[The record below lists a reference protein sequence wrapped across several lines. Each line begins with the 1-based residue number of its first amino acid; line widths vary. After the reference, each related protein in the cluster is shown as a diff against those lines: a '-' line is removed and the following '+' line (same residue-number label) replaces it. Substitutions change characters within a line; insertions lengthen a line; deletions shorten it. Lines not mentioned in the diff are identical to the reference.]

1 MKISY
6 NWLQQFLKIDLEAE
20 QVAEI
25 LTDLGLEVEGIE
37 KFESVK
43 GSLDGI
49 VVGEVLTCEQHPN
62 ADRLKVTTVD
72 VGLDK
77 PLSIVCGAPNVAAG
91 QKVPVALIG
100 TTLYS
105 GEGEPWVI
113 KKGKIRGEESHGMI
127 CAEDELGLGTS
138 HDGIMVLDNELK
150 VGTPAAT
157 VFEIFKDEVFEI
169 GLTPNR
175 ADAMSHMGVARDLRA
190 GLMQQYDINK
200 ELITPSVGD
209 FNVDERTFKIN
220 VEVEDYKKAPRYAG
234 VTLINL
240 TVAESPDWLKN
251 RLLSIGQKPINNVVD
266 VTNFV
271 LHALGQPLHAFD
283 TKKIEE
289 EKIVVKCLPSGTK
302 FKTLDGIERVL
313 HEDDIMICDGASNPM
328 CLAGIF
334 GGELTG
340 VTNKTTSIFLESAY
354 FDPISIRKSAKR
366 HGLNTDASF
375 RFERGID
382 PENVEYALKLA
393 AILIKKVAGGKI
405 VSDVI
410 DIYPKKIQDFQ
421 VHLSYEKANRLIGE
435 EIPSDTIKNI
445 LASLDIKINNQT
457 ESGLGLTIP
466 SYRVDVQREAD
477 IVEDILRVYGYNNIS
492 STTKLNT
499 SLSYSEKLSNEKI
512 EGIISSLLI
521 AQGFSE
527 MMANSLT
534 KAEYI
539 EMLESLDEQKNVK
552 IVNALSKDL
561 EVMRQSLLFGS
572 LEAVAYNINRK
583 NANIKL
589 FELGK
594 SYHKTDQGYQEKKH
608 LTLTVSGER
617 NTSTWNSNG
626 KPTDFFYVKGI
637 CEAIFQRLGITDF
650 EMNSSDT
657 DIFFEGVSIT
667 KNDKRLLE
675 LGLVNEKLN
684 KHFGIKQE
692 VWFADF
698 FWEVLMEEI
707 GTGTMNVVA
716 LPKYPE
722 VKRDLALLLD
732 QTVQF
737 KDLYNTALSVER
749 KLLKKVELFDVYTG
763 DKLPKG
769 KKSYALSFVLR
780 DDNKT
785 LTDKQIDKIMG
796 KLQESFKEQFE
807 AELR

>member
-37 KFESVK
+37 KYESVK
-43 GSLDGI
+43 GSLDGV

-72 VGLDK
+72 VGFDK

-105 GEGEPWVI
+105 REGEPWMI

-127 CAEDELGLGTS
+127 CAEDELGLGMS
-138 HDGIMVLDNELK
+138 HDGILVLDNDLK
-150 VGTPAAT
+150 VGTPVAT
-157 VFEIFKDEVFEI
+157 VFEVFKDEVFEI

-190 GLMQQYDINK
+190 GLIQQYDINK
-200 ELITPSVGD
+200 ELITPSIGD

-234 VTLINL
+234 VTLVNL

-271 LHALGQPLHAFD
+271 LHGLGQPLHAFD
-283 TKKIEE
+283 VKKIEE
-289 EKIVVKCLPSGTK
+289 EKIVVKCLPTGTK
-302 FKTLDGIERVL
+302 FKTLDGVERVL
-313 HEDDIMICDGASNPM
+313 HEEDLMICDGASNPM

-334 GGELTG
+334 GGESSG
-340 VTNKTTSIFLESAY
+340 VTNKTTSVFLESAY

-393 AILIKKVAGGKI
+393 AILVKKVAGGKI

-466 SYRVDVQREAD
+466 SYRVDVKREAD
-477 IVEDILRVYGYNNIS
+477 IVEDILRVFGYNNIS
-492 STTKLNT
+492 STNKLNT
-499 SLSYSEKLSNEKI
+499 SLSYSDKLSNEKV
-512 EGIISSLLI
+512 EGIVCSLLV

-534 KAEYI
+534 KSEFS
-539 EMLESLDEQKNVK
+539 EMLEGLDEQKNVK
-552 IVNALSKDL
+552 VVNALSKDL

-583 NANIKL
+583 SANIKF

-594 SYHKTDQGYQEKKH
+594 SYHKTDKGYQEKKH

-617 NTSTWNSNG
+617 NSSTWNSN
-626 KPTDFFYVKGI
+626 KRPTDFFFLKGI

-650 EMNSSDT
+650 EMNSSDK
-657 DIFFEGVSIT
+657 DIFSEGVSIT
-667 KNDKRLLE
+667 KNGNQLLE

-684 KHFGIKQE
+684 KFFGIKQD

-698 FWEVLMEEI
+698 FWEALMEEI
-707 GTGTMNVVA
+707 GKGTMTVVA

-732 QTVQF
+732 QAVQF
-737 KDLYNTALSVER
+737 KDLYNTALSVES

-763 DKLPKG
+763 DKLPEG

-785 LTDKQIDKIMG
+785 LTDKQIDKIMV
-796 KLQESFKEQFE
+796 KLQESFREKFE

>member
-617 NTSTWNSNG
+617 NTSTWNSND

-657 DIFFEGVSIT
+657 DIFSEGVSIT
-667 KNDKRLLE
+667 KNGKRLLE

>member
-43 GSLDGI
+43 GSLDGV

-62 ADRLKVTTVD
+62 ADRLKVTTVN

-100 TTLYS
+100 TTLFNE
-105 GEGEPWVI
+105 EGEPLVI

-138 HDGIMVLDNELK
+138 HDGIMVLDDDLK
-150 VGTPAAT
+150 VGTPAAK

-271 LHALGQPLHAFD
+271 LHGLGQPLHAFD

-313 HEDDIMICDGASNPM
+313 DEEDIMICDGASNPM

-334 GGELTG
+334 GGESSG

-382 PENVEYALKLA
+382 PENIEYALKLA
-393 AILIKKVAGGKI
+393 AILIKKIAGGKI

-435 EIPSDTIKNI
+435 EISSDTIKNI

-499 SLSYSEKLSNEKI
+499 SLSYSDKLSNEKI

-521 AQGFSE
+521 AHGFSE

-534 KAEYI
+534 KSEYS
-539 EMLESLDEQKNVK
+539 EMLDSIEEQKNVK

-561 EVMRQSLLFGS
+561 EVMRQTLLFGS

-583 NANIKL
+583 NPNVKL

-594 SYHKTDQGYQEKKH
+594 SYHKKHQGYLEQKH
-608 LTLTVSGER
+608 LTLTVSGGR
-617 NTSTWNSNG
+617 NSSTWNSSD

-637 CEAIFQRLGITDF
+637 CEAIFQRLGIIDF
-650 EMNSSDT
+650 EMNSSES
-657 DIFFEGVSIT
+657 DIFSEGVSIS
-667 KNDKRLLE
+667 KNGKQLLE
-675 LGLVNEKLN
+675 LGLINEKLN
-684 KHFGIKQE
+684 KFFGIKQD
-692 VWFADF
+692 VWFTDF
-698 FWEVLMEEI
+698 FWEALMEEVP
-707 GTGTMNVVA
+707 TATMKVVA

-732 QTVQF
+732 QAIQF
-737 KDLYNTALSVER
+737 KDLYNAALSVER

-796 KLQESFKEQFE
+796 KLQESFKEQFG

>member
-43 GSLDGI
+43 GSLDGV

-72 VGLDK
+72 VGSDK
-77 PLSIVCGAPNVAAG
+77 PLTIVCGAPNVAAG

-105 GEGEPWVI
+105 GEGGPWVI

-138 HDGIMVLDNELK
+138 HDGIMVLDNDLK
-150 VGTPAAT
+150 VGTAAAT

-271 LHALGQPLHAFD
+271 LHGLGQPLHAFD

-313 HEDDIMICDGASNPM
+313 NEEDLMICDGAGNPM

-334 GGELTG
+334 GGESSG

-393 AILIKKVAGGKI
+393 AILIKKIAGGKI

-435 EIPSDTIKNI
+435 EIASDTIKNI
-445 LASLDIKINNQT
+445 LASLDVKINNQT

-499 SLSYSEKLSNEKI
+499 SLSYSDKLSNEKI
-512 EGIISSLLI
+512 EGIISSVLI

-534 KAEYI
+534 KSEYS
-539 EMLESLDEQKNVK
+539 EMLESLDDQKNVK

-572 LEAVAYNINRK
+572 LEAVVYNINRK
-583 NANIKL
+583 NAIIKF

-594 SYHKTDQGYQEKKH
+594 SYHKNEQGYQEKKH

-617 NTSTWNSNG
+617 NSSTWNSND

-650 EMNSSDT
+650 EMNSSDN
-657 DIFFEGVSIT
+657 DIFSEGVSIT
-667 KNDKRLLE
+667 KNGKQLLE

-684 KHFGIKQE
+684 KFFGIKQD

-698 FWEVLMEEI
+698 SWEVLMEEI
-707 GTGTMNVVA
+707 EIGTMNVVA

-732 QTVQF
+732 QAVQF
-737 KDLYNTALSVER
+737 KDLYHTALSVER